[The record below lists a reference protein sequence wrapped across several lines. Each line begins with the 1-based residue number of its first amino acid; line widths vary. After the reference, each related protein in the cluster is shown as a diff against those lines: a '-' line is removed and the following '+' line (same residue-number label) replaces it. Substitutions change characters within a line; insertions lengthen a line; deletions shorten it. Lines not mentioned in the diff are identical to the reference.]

1 MEENFNEN
9 QNERDNQNFQEEDD
23 KYDVKDNINSEP
35 FNPYQYKECFNL
47 YRTQNNNENI
57 NQIGLNRKDN
67 LNRNLNL
74 NPKNE
79 PNINEVFN
87 QTQNPFL
94 NNQLNINPLIH
105 QNTMPNIYPVLNRTI
120 RPMSVPFLQP
130 FYIEPNA
137 NQINA
142 VDEYSNNYTQN
153 NVGFAQN
160 LDNYLLNQYNYYK
173 SNMDQILQFFMQQNK
188 IINNDLFNRNILLNS
203 PNINTFSQ
211 KSNLSMANKGNILNQ
226 SEFNRYNNNIIPN
239 ENIKNN
245 TNTYKEN
252 KRRNKTN
259 AFLQLNKINTPEHQF
274 IMFNNT
280 ITDLNNLK
288 LPDITKNIIDKVKEK
303 FGREITDEEKKLL
316 NGDDINQDN
325 KIYFNKYMFYSSNKI
340 SLYFPHILKEKNDIT
355 SILLSNE
362 KLDKFDFQYTY
373 FDDKIYEDI
382 FLLLLQKR
390 IDEYNNYVKKDG
402 KIVDD
407 KYNEKIFGFNTD
419 KNGNSYLYTTMDEEI
434 ILEKLKENNTIILKN
449 NLIGR
454 QSQISSQN
462 RSSYLSEIFNYN
474 MNYLQG
480 LTFEELIFYIILDK
494 LNKKYEVFPRI
505 LFYEYFLTIN
515 NDRIILANINLP
527 GYSEIDYVLYSNI
540 TCDFREEN
548 PLIVQTCYS
557 YNVYKE
563 SKKDID
569 FKIIRNTLY
578 FFELKTSSN
587 AIYKNNDFLNTLFNK
602 YYNLLHLYKTK
613 NWIKENTK
621 KHIMLIYDSQQDRK
635 IEALYEG
642 QIWDFLKNNKDCTF
656 SIVYAMK
663 TYPYFSHS
671 IALKKYDEIKKE
683 NIDLKNRVDILQNK
697 LDKLDKFLNIN
708 DEK

>member
-1 MEENFNEN
+1 
-9 QNERDNQNFQEEDD
+9 
-23 KYDVKDNINSEP
+23 
-35 FNPYQYKECFNL
+35 
-47 YRTQNNNENI
+47 
-57 NQIGLNRKDN
+57 
-67 LNRNLNL
+67 
-74 NPKNE
+74 
-79 PNINEVFN
+79 
-87 QTQNPFL
+87 
-94 NNQLNINPLIH
+94 
-105 QNTMPNIYPVLNRTI
+105 
-120 RPMSVPFLQP
+120 
-130 FYIEPNA
+130 
-137 NQINA
+137 
-142 VDEYSNNYTQN
+142 
-153 NVGFAQN
+153 
-160 LDNYLLNQYNYYK
+160 
-173 SNMDQILQFFMQQNK
+173 
-188 IINNDLFNRNILLNS
+188 
-203 PNINTFSQ
+203 
-211 KSNLSMANKGNILNQ
+211 
-226 SEFNRYNNNIIPN
+226 
-239 ENIKNN
+239 
-245 TNTYKEN
+245 
-252 KRRNKTN
+252 
-259 AFLQLNKINTPEHQF
+259 
-274 IMFNNT
+274 
-280 ITDLNNLK
+280 
-288 LPDITKNIIDKVKEK
+288 
-303 FGREITDEEKKLL
+303 
-316 NGDDINQDN
+316 
-325 KIYFNKYMFYSSNKI
+325 
-340 SLYFPHILKEKNDIT
+340 
-355 SILLSNE
+355 
-362 KLDKFDFQYTY
+362 
-373 FDDKIYEDI
+373 
-382 FLLLLQKR
+382 
-390 IDEYNNYVKKDG
+390 
-402 KIVDD
+402 
-407 KYNEKIFGFNTD
+407 
-419 KNGNSYLYTTMDEEI
+419 MDEEI

-621 KHIMLIYDSQQDRK
+621 KHIMLIYDSQQDSK